1 MSRTF
6 VDIHILQTVPPSNLN
21 RDDTGSP
28 KTAMYGGAR
37 RARVS
42 SQAWKRAT
50 RVAFDDRYDKADLGV
65 RTKRIVEL
73 LAERIGELDDGLK
86 DQANDLATKTFEV
99 VGIKVK
105 VPKTKK
111 DKKKEEAEEPPEE
124 KLPESEYLVFLSRRQ
139 VDNLAKAVI
148 RAAGANNVKKAL
160 LAEDVKSLADQN
172 HSVDVALFGRM
183 VADQADMNV
192 DAAAQVAHAISV
204 HAVETEFDYFT
215 AVDDQLNKD
224 ELLKK
229 DDPAKKVE
237 TGAGMIG
244 TVEFNSATLYRYA
257 TVDVKRLA
265 ENLGDHTATVRAVE
279 AFVDCFVRSM
289 PTGKQNTF
297 ANRTLP
303 EAVVVQV
310 RDRQPINLAG
320 AFENPIRET
329 AASGRVKVAAD
340 ALRDEA
346 REIARTYGEQPVAS
360 WVARVGADT
369 AALDD
374 LGETVP
380 LAELVTNVGELVK
393 ARLQEPE

>member
-28 KTAMYGGAR
+28 KTAIYGGAR

-50 RVAFDDRYDKADLGV
+50 RLAFQEQYDTTDLGV

-73 LAERIGELDDGLK
+73 LAEQIVTLDPGLA
-86 DQANDLATKTFEV
+86 DRAVDLATETFKA
-99 VGIKVK
+99 VGITVK
-105 VPKTKK
+105 VPK
-111 DKKKEEAEEPPEE
+111 DKTVAE
-124 KLPESEYLVFLSRRQ
+124 SDYLVFLSRRQ
-139 VDNLAKAVI
+139 VDSLAKAVVD
-148 RAAGANNVKKAL
+148 AAGADNFTKAL
-160 LAEDVKSLADQN
+160 QEAKVKGLADRE

-215 AVDDQLNKD
+215 AVDDTNP
-224 ELLKK
+224 EE
-229 DDPAKKVE
+229 E

-244 TVEFNSATLYRYA
+244 TVEFNSSTLYRYA

-320 AFENPIRET
+320 AFESPVRET
-329 AASGRVKVAAD
+329 TTSGRVKVAAD

-346 REIARTYGEQPVAS
+346 LEITGAYGDQPVAS
-360 WVARVGADT
+360 WVTRVGEDT
-369 AALDD
+369 ASLDD
-374 LGETVP
+374 LGRRVP
-380 LAELVTNVGELVK
+380 LGELVSGVGELVK
-393 ARLQEPE
+393 ARLQEQE